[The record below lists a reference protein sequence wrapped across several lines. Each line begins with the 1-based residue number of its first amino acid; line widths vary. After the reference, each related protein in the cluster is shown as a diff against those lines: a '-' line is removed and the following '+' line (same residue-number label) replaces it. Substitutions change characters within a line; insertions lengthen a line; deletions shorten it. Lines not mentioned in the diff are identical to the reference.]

1 MSFDD
6 IVEARKLYDLTQ
18 AEIKRK
24 KAEKDKK
31 KAEKE
36 KKQVKKEREKEEKK
50 RKKAEKDNDKARTE
64 GDKVLK
70 KTGVD
75 RPKLTNR
82 RRQGRSVTLLLLRRL
97 KSASANSI
105 PLACLHIAQ
114 SCRLRDQGDCVV
126 PASDVKRG
134 FRTS

>member
-31 KAEKE
+31 KVEEE

-75 RPKLTNR
+75 RPKVDKPKTAR
-82 RRQGRSVTLLLLRRL
+82 AKRHVTLAEEAEVGLREL
-97 KSASANSI
+97 DTAGLSAYCSI
-105 PLACLHIAQ
+105 LSFERP
-114 SCRLRDQGDCVV
+114 G
-126 PASDVKRG
+126 
-134 FRTS
+134 